1 MMPVVRNNLSRPK
14 GAPLIHLRL
23 IPLARNAAP
32 LMALLILIGL
42 AISVAAIGQAFVT
55 AEIFSGVTTGRSLTE
70 ITVWLGLLAAALC
83 ARPALVFA
91 RELTVH
97 AVATRFKSDLRARL
111 LDAQTEAG
119 PIALGRERSGHR
131 QSLMTDAVESLE
143 PYFGRYVPHL
153 VVTVV
158 TSIGAVVLLAF
169 IDPVV
174 AVVTGAVALAVPLT
188 PRLWDKLLADRG
200 ESHWEAYSDL
210 NADVVDSLR
219 GMTTLKALNAAG
231 RRRSDLERSSGNL
244 LDATLRQM
252 KVSFIESG
260 LTAVFLLAGP
270 AIALA
275 VGIARVGSGA
285 LEATALFAV
294 ALVAFEAFRPF
305 KELANHWH
313 AGYFGVAAGRRVL
326 PILNAPKP
334 PEPTR
339 AADGPHLAP
348 GATAIEAAGLA
359 FTYPGAETPALAE
372 VDLAVRTG
380 QTLAV
385 VGPSGSGK
393 STLANLLLRL
403 ALPGEGELR
412 IGGAPTADLTREQC
426 TDAVAVVSQSPLLFA
441 GTVAENL
448 RLVAPDADDAALR
461 DALATAGVTE
471 VDDERRGGLDTQVG
485 DGGSLLS
492 GGQRQRL
499 AIARALLKD
508 APILVL
514 DEASSALDARR
525 EAEVYTALSG
535 RRTGS
540 GIPVTTVVIAHRIA
554 SVREADVICVLDA
567 GRVAETGTWE
577 ELIARDGLFA
587 RLERAQRTEVGV

>member
-1 MMPVVRNNLSRPK
+1 
-14 GAPLIHLRL
+14 
-23 IPLARNAAP
+23 
-32 LMALLILIGL
+32 MALLILIGT
-42 AISVAAIGQAFVT
+42 AVSAAAIGQALVT
-55 AEIFSGVTTGRSLTE
+55 AEVFSGVTTGRSLADLTL
-70 ITVWLGLLAAALC
+70 WLGLLAAALC

-131 QSLMTDAVESLE
+131 QSLMTDAVENLE

-174 AVVTGAVALAVPLT
+174 AAVTGAVALAVPLT

-200 ESHWEAYSDL
+200 ESHWAAYADL

-219 GMTTLKALNAAG
+219 GMATLKTLNAAG
-231 RRRSDLERSSGNL
+231 RRRDDLARSSRSL

-252 KVSFIESG
+252 KVSFVESG

-275 VGIARVGSGA
+275 VGVARVGSGA

-305 KELANHWH
+305 KELATHWH

-326 PILNAPKP
+326 PILNAPRP
-334 PEPTR
+334 DAP
-339 AADGPHLAP
+339 AAPSPDPRFDTSAP
-348 GATAIEAAGLA
+348 AIEAAGLG
-359 FTYPGAETPALAE
+359 FTYPGAETPALVD
-372 VDLAVRTG
+372 VDLSVPVGA
-380 QTLAV
+380 TLAL

-403 ALPGEGELR
+403 ALPDEGDLR
-412 IGGAPTADLTREQC
+412 IGGVPTRDLAREQC
-426 TDAVAVVSQSPLLFA
+426 TAAVAVVSQSPLLFA

-448 RLVAPDADDAALR
+448 RLVAPNADDDTLR
-461 DALATAGVTE
+461 RALAAAGATE
-471 VDDERRGGLDTQVG
+471 VDDERRGGLDTPVG
-485 DGGSLLS
+485 DGGALLS

-508 APILVL
+508 APVLVL

-525 EAEVYTALSG
+525 EAEVYAALAG
-535 RRTGS
+535 RRTS
-540 GIPVTTVVIAHRIA
+540 TGIPVTTVVIAHRIA
-554 SVREADVICVLDA
+554 SVRDADRIAVLDG
-567 GRVAETGTWE
+567 GRVVETGDWDT
-577 ELIARDGLFA
+577 LIARDGLFA

>member
-1 MMPVVRNNLSRPK
+1 
-14 GAPLIHLRL
+14 LIHLRL

-32 LMALLILIGL
+32 LMALLVLIGL
-42 AISVAAIGQAFVT
+42 AISAAAIGQALVT
-55 AEIFSGVTTGRSLTE
+55 AAIFSGVTTGRALTDLTAW
-70 ITVWLGLLAAALC
+70 IGLLAAALC

-91 RELTVH
+91 REMTVH

-131 QSLMTDAVESLE
+131 QSLMTDAVENLE

-158 TSIGAVVLLAF
+158 TSIGAVALLAA

-174 AVVTGAVALAVPLT
+174 AAVTGAVALAVPLA
-188 PRLWDKLLADRG
+188 PRLWDRLLADRG
-200 ESHWEAYSDL
+200 ASHWEAYADL

-219 GMTTLKALNAAG
+219 GMATLKMLNAAG
-231 RRRSDLERSSGNL
+231 RRRSDLERSSGRL

-252 KVSFIESG
+252 KVAFIESG

-275 VGIARVGSGA
+275 VGIARVDSGA
-285 LEATALFAV
+285 MEATALFAV
-294 ALVAFEAFRPF
+294 TLVAFEAFRPF
-305 KELANHWH
+305 KELAGHWH

-334 PEPTR
+334 AEPAHATT
-339 AADGPHLAP
+339 GPSLAP
-348 GATAIEAAGLA
+348 GRTAIEAAGLG
-359 FTYPGAETPALAE
+359 FTYPEAATPALADI
-372 VDLAVRTG
+372 DLAIETG
-380 QTLAV
+380 RTLAI

-403 ALPGEGELR
+403 ALPTEGELR
-412 IGGAPTADLTREQC
+412 IGGVPTGDLTREQC

-441 GTVAENL
+441 GTVADNL
-448 RLVAPDADDAALR
+448 RLVAPAADDATLR
-461 DALATAGVTE
+461 RALATAGVTE

-525 EAEVYTALSG
+525 EAEVYRALAV
-535 RRTGS
+535 RRTSTGT
-540 GIPVTTVVIAHRIA
+540 PVTTVVVAHRIA
-554 SVREADVICVLDA
+554 SVRDADLICVLDA
-567 GRVAETGTWE
+567 GRVAETGTWD
-577 ELIARDGLFA
+577 ELIAQDGLFA

>member
-1 MMPVVRNNLSRPK
+1 V
-14 GAPLIHLRL
+14 IHLRL

-32 LMALLILIGL
+32 LMALLILIGT
-42 AISVAAIGQAFVT
+42 AISAAAIGQALVT
-55 AEIFSGVTTGRSLTE
+55 AELFSGVTTGRSLADL
-70 ITVWLGLLAAALC
+70 TVWLGLLAASLC

-97 AVATRFKSDLRARL
+97 AVATRFKTDLRARL

-131 QSLMTDAVESLE
+131 QSLLTDAVENLE

-158 TSIGAVVLLAF
+158 TSIGAVALLAF

-174 AVVTGAVALAVPLT
+174 AAVTGAVALAVPLT

-219 GMTTLKALNAAG
+219 GMTTLKALNAAD
-231 RRRSDLERSSGNL
+231 RRRGELERSSRGL

-270 AIALA
+270 SIALA
-275 VGIARVGSGA
+275 VGIARVESGA
-285 LEATALFAV
+285 LQATALFAV
-294 ALVAFEAFRPF
+294 TLVAFEAFRPF

-326 PILNAPKP
+326 PTLDAPKP
-334 PEPTR
+334 PEPDH
-339 AADGPHLAP
+339 AADGPDLAP
-348 GATAIEAAGLA
+348 GRTAVEAVGLG
-359 FTYPGAETPALAE
+359 FTYPGSETPALTD
-372 VDLAVRTG
+372 VDLSVATG
-380 QTLAV
+380 RTLAI

-393 STLANLLLRL
+393 STLASLLLRL
-403 ALPGEGELR
+403 ALPSEGELR
-412 IGGAPTADLTREQC
+412 IGGVTTNDLAREQC

-448 RLVAPDADDAALR
+448 RLVAPAADDTELR
-461 DALATAGVTE
+461 RALAVAGATE
-471 VDDERRGGLDTQVG
+471 VDDERRGGLDTPVG
-485 DGGSLLS
+485 DGGTLLS

-525 EAEVYTALSG
+525 EAEVYAALAG
-535 RRTGS
+535 RRTTTGT
-540 GIPVTTVVIAHRIA
+540 PVTTVVIAHRIA

-567 GRVAETGTWE
+567 GRVAETGTWD
-577 ELIARDGLFA
+577 ELLARDGLFA